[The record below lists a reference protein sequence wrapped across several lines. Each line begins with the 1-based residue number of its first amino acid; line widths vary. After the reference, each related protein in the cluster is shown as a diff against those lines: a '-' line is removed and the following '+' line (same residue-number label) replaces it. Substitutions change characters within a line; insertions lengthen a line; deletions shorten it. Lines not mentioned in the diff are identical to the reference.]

1 MPVVDGVFEPRTV
14 LTAAE
19 RAVDF
24 LSHNTHIE
32 QRRAAV
38 ETYAAPVVKRLAH
51 TIVFTHAHPVSL
63 TDDLAARLEAS
74 LRRTAAF
81 GYTEARKE
89 VRALRTG
96 DTPRA
101 QYVLPDAGD
110 HANAVEGGMPG
121 VRALLKRRARQAAD
135 HVTRAVQADAVKQQ
149 GEDKLLAVAS
159 AAKAGARALH
169 NSVLELVGE
178 TLNLGRTAGAMSMGP
193 PPEFALRSEQL
204 DKNTCDACTRMH
216 GTIDIVGSDAFYRD
230 SPPSECYGGG
240 RCRGL
245 WIFGDTADQ
254 MSVAEAA

>member
-1 MPVVDGVFEPRTV
+1 
-14 LTAAE
+14 
-19 RAVDF
+19 
-24 LSHNTHIE
+24 
-32 QRRAAV
+32 
-38 ETYAAPVVKRLAH
+38 VKRLAH

-89 VRALRTG
+89 LRALRAG
-96 DTPRA
+96 EPRA

-110 HANAVEGGMPG
+110 HASAVEGGMPG

-135 HVTRAVQADAVKQQ
+135 HVTRAVQAEAVKQQ

-178 TLNLGRTAGAMSMGP
+178 TLNLGRTAGAMSHGP
-193 PPEFALRSEQL
+193 AARVRAPQRAARQEHLRRVRRG
-204 DKNTCDACTRMH
+204 CTARS
-216 GTIDIVGSDAFYRD
+216 TSSAPTR
-230 SPPSECYGGG
+230 STATARPAECYGGG
-240 RCRGL
+240 RCRGHL